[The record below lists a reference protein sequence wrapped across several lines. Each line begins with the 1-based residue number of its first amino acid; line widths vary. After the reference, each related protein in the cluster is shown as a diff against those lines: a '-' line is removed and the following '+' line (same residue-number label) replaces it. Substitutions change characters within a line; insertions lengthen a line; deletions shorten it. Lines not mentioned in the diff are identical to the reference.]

1 MAFPE
6 FQSVPITSFTGYH
19 WETGSVS
26 TSSHQIFICMNK
38 IPFSGCFF
46 PLPKEC
52 LISFL
57 HCQVWWMPT
66 PAQLPGSALWP
77 SSSQMIHH
85 HLKAEFHQLSLHTH
99 AKSKIC
105 CGSSLPSPAIL
116 APIFLPHL
124 GRQILFLCSHLW
136 LPKKIPSSWKP
147 DPHCCCWPTESIH
160 SFSAPPHL
168 RRKQKTKIWA
178 AYAQPQPVKPSGNI
192 CCAPEFLDWITGA
205 HLEGDNCQWLERP
218 QHPRTE
224 TLVSRKHPKAERW
237 GLKPHGREASAAI
250 SHPSVAQ
257 MRHWTEFPAPL
268 ELLSCRWSR
277 SLPPEARS
285 HKFLHLPSWKSSFP
299 TLISTDSQRALQY
312 SWEMEFFCI
321 FRMLEKNQSLSLWT
335 TSEPAAASGS
345 CALRP
350 AAKQASP

>member
-26 TSSHQIFICMNK
+26 TSSHQLFICMNK

-116 APIFLPHL
+116 APIFCPTWA
-124 GRQILFLCSHLW
+124 GRSC
-136 LPKKIPSSWKP
+136 
-147 DPHCCCWPTESIH
+147 
-160 SFSAPPHL
+160 FSAA
-168 RRKQKTKIWA
+168 T
-178 AYAQPQPVKPSGNI
+178 
-192 CCAPEFLDWITGA
+192 F
-205 HLEGDNCQWLERP
+205 
-218 QHPRTE
+218 
-224 TLVSRKHPKAERW
+224 
-237 GLKPHGREASAAI
+237 
-250 SHPSVAQ
+250 
-257 MRHWTEFPAPL
+257 
-268 ELLSCRWSR
+268 
-277 SLPPEARS
+277 
-285 HKFLHLPSWKSSFP
+285 
-299 TLISTDSQRALQY
+299 DSQRRSHRHESQILISAAGLQNL
-312 SWEMEFFCI
+312 STP
-321 FRMLEKNQSLSLWT
+321 SLLLPT
-335 TSEPAAASGS
+335 
-345 CALRP
+345 
-350 AAKQASP
+350 